1 MATGIGGCTAQQALE
16 QLQPLTD
23 NPPAIAAGEY
33 RQRIQ
38 HAQRLMREN
47 GIDACYVN
55 AGSNLLYFT
64 GTPWSPSERMVGAV
78 IPAEGEIA
86 YIAPWFE
93 IGTFKDAQVIEA
105 EIFSWHEEEDPY
117 QLFFSVLASRGLTGA
132 GRQHKVAIC
141 ETASVTLFL
150 GLQQYAGDNKL
161 VSALPITGGCRSR
174 KSATEIALMQTANN
188 ITLRVQQA
196 AASILHPGIT
206 ADQLIDFVDKA
217 HRKMGTSG
225 SYFCI
230 ALFGSDSAFPHG
242 VKQPKPLQNNDI
254 VLLDTGC
261 RYKGYLSDITRTYV
275 YGEANERQRFAWQAE
290 HDAQAAAFAVIAP
303 GVPCHKVDDAARDV
317 LVSHGFGPDY
327 QLPGLPHRTGHG
339 IGLDIHEAPYL
350 IRKQQE
356 QLDVG
361 MCASIEPMLCL
372 PGEFGI
378 RLEDHFYV
386 TEDGARWF
394 TPPAKSLDN
403 PFDLAG

>member
-16 QLQPLTD
+16 QLQPLTE
-23 NPPAIAAGEY
+23 NPPEIAADEY

-55 AGSNLLYFT
+55 AGSNLRYFT
-64 GTPWSPSERMVGAV
+64 GTQWSASERMVGAV

-93 IGTFKDAQVIEA
+93 IGTFQDAQVIEA

-117 QLFFSVLASRGLTGA
+117 RLFFTVLASRGLAGA
-132 GRQHKVAIC
+132 GQVAIC

-150 GLQQYAGDNKL
+150 GLQQYAGDIRL
-161 VSALPITGGCRSR
+161 ISAQPITGHCRSR

-196 AASILHPGIT
+196 AASILRPGIT
-206 ADQLIDFVDKA
+206 AGELIDFVDKA

-242 VKQPKPLQNNDI
+242 VKQPNPLKNNDI

-261 RYKGYLSDITRTYV
+261 RFKGYLSDITRTYV

-290 HDAQAAAFAVIAP
+290 QEAQAAAFAIIAP

-317 LVSHGFGPDY
+317 LVSYGFGPDY

-350 IRKQQE
+350 IRKQQQ

-386 TEDGARWF
+386 TSEGARWF
-394 TPPAKSLDN
+394 TPPAKSIDN

>member
-1 MATGIGGCTAQQALE
+1 MATAIGGCTAQQALE

-23 NPPAIAAGEY
+23 NPPEIAGDEY

-55 AGSNLLYFT
+55 AGSNLRYFT
-64 GTPWSPSERMVGAV
+64 GTQWSASERMVGAV

-117 QLFFSVLASRGLTGA
+117 RLFFTVLASRGLTGA
-132 GRQHKVAIC
+132 RLVAIC

-150 GLQQYAGDNKL
+150 GLQQYAGDIRL
-161 VSALPITGGCRSR
+161 ISAQPITGHCRSR
-174 KSATEIALMQTANN
+174 KSATEIVLMQTANN

-196 AASILHPGIT
+196 AASILRPGIT
-206 ADQLIDFVDKA
+206 ASELIDFVDKA

-242 VKQPKPLQNNDI
+242 VKQPNPLQNNDI

-290 HDAQAAAFAVIAP
+290 HEAQAAAFAVIAP

-317 LVSHGFGPDY
+317 LVSYGFGPDY

-350 IRKQQE
+350 IRKQQ
-356 QLDVG
+356 QPLDVG

-386 TEDGARWF
+386 THEGARWF
-394 TPPAKSLDN
+394 TPPAKSIDD

>member
-16 QLQPLTD
+16 QLQPLTE
-23 NPPAIAAGEY
+23 NPPEIAADEY

-47 GIDACYVN
+47 DIDACYVN
-55 AGSNLLYFT
+55 AGSNLRYFT
-64 GTPWSPSERMVGAV
+64 GTQWSASERMVGAV

-93 IGTFKDAQVIEA
+93 IGTFQDAQVIEA

-117 QLFFSVLASRGLTGA
+117 RLFFTVLASRGLTGA
-132 GRQHKVAIC
+132 RQVAIC

-150 GLQQYAGDNKL
+150 GLQQYAGDIRL
-161 VSALPITGGCRSR
+161 ISAQPITGHCRSR

-196 AASILHPGIT
+196 AASILRPGIT
-206 ADQLIDFVDKA
+206 ASELIDFVDKA

-242 VKQPKPLQNNDI
+242 VKQPNPLKNNDI

-261 RYKGYLSDITRTYV
+261 RYEGYLSDITRTYV

-290 HDAQAAAFAVIAP
+290 HEAQAAAFAVIAP

-317 LVSHGFGPDY
+317 LVSYGFGPDY

-350 IRKQQE
+350 IRKQQ
-356 QLDVG
+356 QPLDVG

-386 TEDGARWF
+386 TSEGARWF
-394 TPPAKSLDN
+394 TPPAKSIDN
-403 PFDLAG
+403 PFYLAG

>member
-1 MATGIGGCTAQQALE
+1 
-16 QLQPLTD
+16 
-23 NPPAIAAGEY
+23 
-33 RQRIQ
+33 
-38 HAQRLMREN
+38 
-47 GIDACYVN
+47 
-55 AGSNLLYFT
+55 
-64 GTPWSPSERMVGAV
+64 MVGAV

-93 IGTFKDAQVIEA
+93 IGTFKDAQVIEG

-117 QLFFSVLASRGLTGA
+117 RLFFTVLASRGLTGA
-132 GRQHKVAIC
+132 RQVAIC

-150 GLQQYAGDNKL
+150 GLQQYAGDIRL
-161 VSALPITGGCRSR
+161 ISAQPITGHCRSR
-174 KSATEIALMQTANN
+174 KSVTEIALMQTANN

-196 AASILHPGIT
+196 AASILRPGIT
-206 ADQLIDFVDKA
+206 ASELIDFVDKA

-242 VKQPKPLQNNDI
+242 VKQPNPLQNNDI

-290 HDAQAAAFAVIAP
+290 HEAQAAAFAVIAP

-317 LVSHGFGPDY
+317 LVSYGFGPDY

-350 IRKQQE
+350 IRKQQ
-356 QLDVG
+356 QPLDVG

-386 TEDGARWF
+386 THEGARWF
-394 TPPAKSLDN
+394 TPPAKSIDN

>member
-16 QLQPLTD
+16 QLQPLTE
-23 NPPAIAAGEY
+23 NPPEIAADEY

-47 GIDACYVN
+47 DIDACYVN
-55 AGSNLLYFT
+55 AGSNLRYFT
-64 GTPWSPSERMVGAV
+64 GTQWSASERMVGAV

-93 IGTFKDAQVIEA
+93 IGTFQDAQVIEA

-117 QLFFSVLASRGLTGA
+117 RLFFTVLASRGLTGA
-132 GRQHKVAIC
+132 RQVAIC

-150 GLQQYAGDNKL
+150 GLQQYAGDIRL
-161 VSALPITGGCRSR
+161 ISAQTITGHCRSR

-196 AASILHPGIT
+196 AASILRPGIT
-206 ADQLIDFVDKA
+206 ASELIDFVDKA

-242 VKQPKPLQNNDI
+242 VKQPNPLQNNDI

-290 HDAQAAAFAVIAP
+290 HEAQAAAFAVIAP

-317 LVSHGFGPDY
+317 LVSYGFGPDY

-350 IRKQQE
+350 IRKQQ
-356 QLDVG
+356 QPLDVG

-386 TEDGARWF
+386 TSEGARWF
-394 TPPAKSLDN
+394 TPPAKSIDN

>member
-16 QLQPLTD
+16 QLQPLTE
-23 NPPAIAAGEY
+23 NPPEIAADEY

-55 AGSNLLYFT
+55 AGSNLRYFT
-64 GTPWSPSERMVGAV
+64 GTQWSASERMVGAV

-93 IGTFKDAQVIEA
+93 IGTFQDTQVIEA

-117 QLFFSVLASRGLTGA
+117 RLFFTVLASRGLTGA
-132 GRQHKVAIC
+132 RQVAIC

-150 GLQQYAGDNKL
+150 GLQQYAGDIRL
-161 VSALPITGGCRSR
+161 ISAQPITGHCRSR

-196 AASILHPGIT
+196 AASILRPGIT
-206 ADQLIDFVDKA
+206 ASELIDFVDKA

-242 VKQPKPLQNNDI
+242 VKQPNPLQNNDI

-261 RYKGYLSDITRTYV
+261 RFKGYLSDITRTYV

-290 HDAQAAAFAVIAP
+290 HEAQAAAFAVIAP

-317 LVSHGFGPDY
+317 LVSYGFGPDY

-350 IRKQQE
+350 IRKQQQ

-386 TEDGARWF
+386 TNEGARWF
-394 TPPAKSLDN
+394 TPPAKSIDN
-403 PFDLAG
+403 PFDLAN

>member
-16 QLQPLTD
+16 QLQPLTE
-23 NPPAIAAGEY
+23 NPPEIAADEY
-33 RQRIQ
+33 RKRIQ

-47 GIDACYVN
+47 GIDACYIN
-55 AGSNLLYFT
+55 AGSNLRYFT
-64 GTPWSPSERMVGAV
+64 GTQWSASERMVGAV

-93 IGTFKDAQVIEA
+93 IGTFQDAQVIEA

-117 QLFFSVLASRGLTGA
+117 RLFFTVLASRGLTGA
-132 GRQHKVAIC
+132 RQVAIC

-150 GLQQYAGDNKL
+150 GLQQYAGDIRL
-161 VSALPITGGCRSR
+161 ISAQPITGHCRSR

-196 AASILHPGIT
+196 AASILRPGIT
-206 ADQLIDFVDKA
+206 ASELIDFVDKA

-242 VKQPKPLQNNDI
+242 VKQPNPLQNNDI

-290 HDAQAAAFAVIAP
+290 HEAQAAAFAVIAP

-317 LVSHGFGPDY
+317 LVSYGFGPDY

-350 IRKQQE
+350 IRKQQ
-356 QLDVG
+356 QPLDVG

-386 TEDGARWF
+386 TSEGARWF
-394 TPPAKSLDN
+394 TPPAKSIDN

>member
-16 QLQPLTD
+16 QLQPLTE
-23 NPPAIAAGEY
+23 NPPEIAADEY

-55 AGSNLLYFT
+55 AGSNLRYFT
-64 GTPWSPSERMVGAV
+64 GTQWSASERMVGAV

-93 IGTFKDAQVIEA
+93 IGTFQDAQVIEA

-117 QLFFSVLASRGLTGA
+117 RLFFTILASRGLTGA
-132 GRQHKVAIC
+132 RQVAIC

-150 GLQQYAGDNKL
+150 GLQQYAGDIRL
-161 VSALPITGGCRSR
+161 ISAQPITGHCRSR

-196 AASILHPGIT
+196 AASILRPGIT
-206 ADQLIDFVDKA
+206 ASELIDFVDKA

-242 VKQPKPLQNNDI
+242 VKQPNPLQNNDI

-275 YGEANERQRFAWQAE
+275 YGDANERQRFAWQAE
-290 HDAQAAAFAVIAP
+290 HEAQAAAFAVIAP

-317 LVSHGFGPDY
+317 LVSYGFGPDY

-350 IRKQQE
+350 IRKQQ
-356 QLDVG
+356 QPLDVG

-386 TEDGARWF
+386 TSEGARWF
-394 TPPAKSLDN
+394 TPPAKSIDN

>member
-16 QLQPLTD
+16 QLQPLTE
-23 NPPAIAAGEY
+23 NPPEIAADEY

-47 GIDACYVN
+47 DIDACYVN
-55 AGSNLLYFT
+55 AGSNLRYFT
-64 GTPWSPSERMVGAV
+64 GTQWSASERMVGAV

-93 IGTFKDAQVIEA
+93 IGTFKDVQVIDA

-117 QLFFSVLASRGLTGA
+117 RLFFTVLASRGLAGA
-132 GRQHKVAIC
+132 GQVAIC

-150 GLQQYAGDNKL
+150 GLQQYAGDIRL
-161 VSALPITGGCRSR
+161 ISAQPITGHCRSR

-206 ADQLIDFVDKA
+206 ASELIDFVDKA

-242 VKQPKPLQNNDI
+242 VKQPNPLKNNDI

-261 RYKGYLSDITRTYV
+261 RFKGYLSDITRTYV

-290 HDAQAAAFAVIAP
+290 REAQAAAFAVIAP

-317 LVSHGFGPDY
+317 LVSYGFGPDY

-350 IRKQQE
+350 IRKQQQ

-386 TEDGARWF
+386 TSEGARWF
-394 TPPAKSLDN
+394 TPPAKSIDN

>member
-1 MATGIGGCTAQQALE
+1 MATGIGGCAAQQALE

-23 NPPAIAAGEY
+23 NPPEIAGDEY

-55 AGSNLLYFT
+55 AGSNLRYFT
-64 GTPWSPSERMVGAV
+64 GTQWSASERMVGAV

-93 IGTFKDAQVIEA
+93 IGTFKDAQVVEA

-117 QLFFSVLASRGLTGA
+117 RLFFTVLASRGLTGA
-132 GRQHKVAIC
+132 RQVAIC

-150 GLQQYAGDNKL
+150 GLQQYAGDIRL
-161 VSALPITGGCRSR
+161 ISAQPITGHCRSR

-196 AASILHPGIT
+196 AASILRPGIT
-206 ADQLIDFVDKA
+206 ASELIDFVDKA

-242 VKQPKPLQNNDI
+242 VKQPNPLQNNDI

-290 HDAQAAAFAVIAP
+290 HEAQAAAFAVIAP

-317 LVSHGFGPDY
+317 LVSYGFGPDY

-350 IRKQQE
+350 IRKQQ
-356 QLDVG
+356 QPLDVG

-386 TEDGARWF
+386 THEGARWF
-394 TPPAKSLDN
+394 TPPAKSIDN

>member
-150 GLQQYAGDNKL
+150 GLQQYAGDIRL
-161 VSALPITGGCRSR
+161 ISAQPITGHCRSR

-196 AASILHPGIT
+196 AA
-206 ADQLIDFVDKA
+206 
-217 HRKMGTSG
+217 
-225 SYFCI
+225 
-230 ALFGSDSAFPHG
+230 
-242 VKQPKPLQNNDI
+242 
-254 VLLDTGC
+254 
-261 RYKGYLSDITRTYV
+261 
-275 YGEANERQRFAWQAE
+275 
-290 HDAQAAAFAVIAP
+290 
-303 GVPCHKVDDAARDV
+303 
-317 LVSHGFGPDY
+317 
-327 QLPGLPHRTGHG
+327 
-339 IGLDIHEAPYL
+339 
-350 IRKQQE
+350 
-356 QLDVG
+356 
-361 MCASIEPMLCL
+361 CASCS
-372 PGEFGI
+372 
-378 RLEDHFYV
+378 
-386 TEDGARWF
+386 ACQ
-394 TPPAKSLDN
+394 AKRCRSLGS
-403 PFDLAG
+403 PYT

>member
-23 NPPAIAAGEY
+23 NPPEIAGDEY

-55 AGSNLLYFT
+55 AGSNLRYFT
-64 GTPWSPSERMVGAV
+64 GTQWSASERMVGAV

-117 QLFFSVLASRGLTGA
+117 RLFFTVLASRGLTGA
-132 GRQHKVAIC
+132 RQVAIC

-150 GLQQYAGDNKL
+150 GLQQYAGDIRL
-161 VSALPITGGCRSR
+161 ISAQPITGHCRSR

-188 ITLRVQQA
+188 ITLQVQQA
-196 AASILHPGIT
+196 AASILRPGIS
-206 ADQLIDFVDKA
+206 ASELINFVDKA

-225 SYFCI
+225 WYFCI

-242 VKQPKPLQNNDI
+242 VKQPNPLQNNDI

-290 HDAQAAAFAVIAP
+290 HEAQAAAFAVIAP

-317 LVSHGFGPDY
+317 LVSYGFGPDY

-350 IRKQQE
+350 IRKQQ
-356 QLDVG
+356 QPLDVG

-386 TEDGARWF
+386 TREGARWF
-394 TPPAKSLDN
+394 TPPAKSIDD

>member
-1 MATGIGGCTAQQALE
+1 MATGIGGCMAQQALE
-16 QLQPLTD
+16 QLQPLTE
-23 NPPAIAAGEY
+23 NPPEITADEY

-55 AGSNLLYFT
+55 AGSNLRYFT
-64 GTPWSPSERMVGAV
+64 GTQWSASERMVGAV

-93 IGTFKDAQVIEA
+93 IGTFQDAQVIEA

-117 QLFFSVLASRGLTGA
+117 RLFFTVLASRGLTGA
-132 GRQHKVAIC
+132 RQVAIC

-150 GLQQYAGDNKL
+150 GLQQYAGDIRL
-161 VSALPITGGCRSR
+161 ISAQPITGHCRSR

-196 AASILHPGIT
+196 AASILRPGIT
-206 ADQLIDFVDKA
+206 ASELIDFVDKA

-242 VKQPKPLQNNDI
+242 VKQPNPLQNNDI

-290 HDAQAAAFAVIAP
+290 HEAQAAAFAVIAP

-317 LVSHGFGPDY
+317 LVSYGFGPDY

-350 IRKQQE
+350 IRKQQ
-356 QLDVG
+356 QPLDVG

-386 TEDGARWF
+386 TSEGARWF
-394 TPPAKSLDN
+394 TPPAKSIDN

>member
-16 QLQPLTD
+16 QLQPLTE
-23 NPPAIAAGEY
+23 NPPEIVADEY

-55 AGSNLLYFT
+55 AGSNLRYFT
-64 GTPWSPSERMVGAV
+64 GTQWSASERMVGAV

-93 IGTFKDAQVIEA
+93 IGTFQDAQVIEA

-117 QLFFSVLASRGLTGA
+117 RLFFTLLASRGLTGP
-132 GRQHKVAIC
+132 RQVAIC

-150 GLQQYAGDNKL
+150 GLQQYAGDIRL
-161 VSALPITGGCRSR
+161 ISAQPITGHCRSR

-196 AASILHPGIT
+196 AASILRPGIT
-206 ADQLIDFVDKA
+206 ASELIDFVDKA

-242 VKQPKPLQNNDI
+242 VKQPNPLQNNDI

-290 HDAQAAAFAVIAP
+290 HEAQAAAFAVIAP

-317 LVSHGFGPDY
+317 LVSYGFGPDY

-350 IRKQQE
+350 IRKQQ
-356 QLDVG
+356 QPLDVG

-386 TEDGARWF
+386 TSEGARWF
-394 TPPAKSLDN
+394 TPPAKSIDN
-403 PFDLAG
+403 PFDLVS

>member
-23 NPPAIAAGEY
+23 NPPEIAGDEY

-55 AGSNLLYFT
+55 AGSNLRYFT
-64 GTPWSPSERMVGAV
+64 GTQWSASERMVGAV

-86 YIAPWFE
+86 YIVPWFE

-117 QLFFSVLASRGLTGA
+117 RLFFTVLASRGLMGA
-132 GRQHKVAIC
+132 RQVAIC

-150 GLQQYAGDNKL
+150 GLQQYAGDIRL
-161 VSALPITGGCRSR
+161 ISAQPITGHCRSR

-196 AASILHPGIT
+196 AASILRPGIT
-206 ADQLIDFVDKA
+206 ASELIDFVDKA

-242 VKQPKPLQNNDI
+242 VKQPNPLQNNDI

-290 HDAQAAAFAVIAP
+290 HEAQAAAFAVIAP

-317 LVSHGFGPDY
+317 LVSYGFGPDY

-350 IRKQQE
+350 IRKQQ
-356 QLDVG
+356 QPLDVG

-386 TEDGARWF
+386 THEGARWF
-394 TPPAKSLDN
+394 TPPAKSIDD

>member
-23 NPPAIAAGEY
+23 NPPEIAGDEY

-55 AGSNLLYFT
+55 AGSNLRYFT
-64 GTPWSPSERMVGAV
+64 GTQWSASERMVGAV
-78 IPAEGEIA
+78 IPTEGEIA

-93 IGTFKDAQVIEA
+93 TGTFKDAQVIEA

-117 QLFFSVLASRGLTGA
+117 RLFFTVLASRGLTGA
-132 GRQHKVAIC
+132 RQVAIC

-150 GLQQYAGDNKL
+150 GLQQYAGDIRL
-161 VSALPITGGCRSR
+161 ISAQPITGHCRSR
-174 KSATEIALMQTANN
+174 KSATEIVLMQTANN

-196 AASILHPGIT
+196 AASILRPGIT
-206 ADQLIDFVDKA
+206 ASELIDFVDKA

-242 VKQPKPLQNNDI
+242 VKQPNPLQNNDI

-290 HDAQAAAFAVIAP
+290 HEAQAAAFAVIAP

-317 LVSHGFGPDY
+317 LVSYGFGPDY

-350 IRKQQE
+350 IRKQQ
-356 QLDVG
+356 QPLDVG

-386 TEDGARWF
+386 THEGARWF
-394 TPPAKSLDN
+394 TPPAKSIDN

>member
-16 QLQPLTD
+16 QLQPLTE
-23 NPPAIAAGEY
+23 NPPEIAADEY

-55 AGSNLLYFT
+55 AGSNLRYFT
-64 GTPWSPSERMVGAV
+64 GTQWSASERMVGAV

-93 IGTFKDAQVIEA
+93 IGTFQDAQVIEA

-117 QLFFSVLASRGLTGA
+117 RLFFTVLASRGLTGA
-132 GRQHKVAIC
+132 RQVAIC

-150 GLQQYAGDNKL
+150 GLQQYAGDIRL
-161 VSALPITGGCRSR
+161 ISAQPITGHCRSR

-196 AASILHPGIT
+196 AASILRPGIT
-206 ADQLIDFVDKA
+206 ASELIDFVDKA

-242 VKQPKPLQNNDI
+242 VKQPNPLKNNDI

-290 HDAQAAAFAVIAP
+290 HEAQAAAFGVIAP

-317 LVSHGFGPDY
+317 LVSYGFGPDY

-350 IRKQQE
+350 IRKQQ
-356 QLDVG
+356 QPLDVG

-386 TEDGARWF
+386 THEGARWF
-394 TPPAKSLDN
+394 TTPAKSIDN

>member
-1 MATGIGGCTAQQALE
+1 MAIGIGGCTAQQALE
-16 QLQPLTD
+16 QLQPLT
-23 NPPAIAAGEY
+23 NHPPEIAADEY

-47 GIDACYVN
+47 GINACYVN
-55 AGSNLLYFT
+55 AGSNLRYFT
-64 GTPWSPSERMVGAV
+64 GTQWSASERMVGAV

-93 IGTFKDAQVIEA
+93 IGTLKDAQVIEA

-117 QLFFSVLASRGLTGA
+117 RLFFGVLASRGLTGA
-132 GRQHKVAIC
+132 GQVAIC

-150 GLQQYAGDNKL
+150 GLQQYAGDIKL
-161 VSALPITGGCRSR
+161 ISAQPITGHCRSR

-196 AASILHPGIT
+196 AASILRPGIT
-206 ADQLIDFVDKA
+206 ANELIDFVDKA

-242 VKQPKPLQNNDI
+242 VKQPHPLQNNDI

-290 HDAQAAAFAVIAP
+290 HEAQAAAFAVIAP

-317 LVSHGFGPDY
+317 LVSYGFGPDY

-350 IRKQQE
+350 IRKQQ
-356 QLDVG
+356 QPLDIG

-386 TEDGARWF
+386 TSEGARWF
-394 TPPAKSLDN
+394 TPPAKSIDN

>member
-16 QLQPLTD
+16 QLQPLTE
-23 NPPAIAAGEY
+23 NPPEIAADEY

-55 AGSNLLYFT
+55 AGSNLHYFT
-64 GTPWSPSERMVGAV
+64 GTQWSASERMVGAV
-78 IPAEGEIA
+78 IPVEGEIA

-93 IGTFKDAQVIEA
+93 IGTFKDAQVIDA

-117 QLFFSVLASRGLTGA
+117 RLFFTVLASRGLKGA
-132 GRQHKVAIC
+132 GQVAIC

-150 GLQQYAGDNKL
+150 GLQQYAGDIRL
-161 VSALPITGGCRSR
+161 ISAQPITGHCRSR

-196 AASILHPGIT
+196 AASILRPGIT
-206 ADQLIDFVDKA
+206 ASELIDFVDKA

-242 VKQPKPLQNNDI
+242 VKQPNPLQNNDI

-261 RYKGYLSDITRTYV
+261 RFKGYLSDITRTYV

-290 HDAQAAAFAVIAP
+290 HEAQAAAFAVIAP

-317 LVSHGFGPDY
+317 LVSYGFGPDY

-350 IRKQQE
+350 IRKQQ
-356 QLDVG
+356 QPLDVG

-386 TEDGARWF
+386 TSEGARWF
-394 TPPAKSLDN
+394 TPPAKSIDN

>member
-1 MATGIGGCTAQQALE
+1 MATGIGGCTTQQALE

-23 NPPAIAAGEY
+23 NPPEIAADEY

-55 AGSNLLYFT
+55 AGSNLRYFT
-64 GTPWSPSERMVGAV
+64 GTQWSASERMVGAV

-93 IGTFKDAQVIEA
+93 IGTFQDAQVIEA

-117 QLFFSVLASRGLTGA
+117 RLFFTVLASRGLTGA
-132 GRQHKVAIC
+132 CQVAIC

-150 GLQQYAGDNKL
+150 GLQQYAGDIRL
-161 VSALPITGGCRSR
+161 ISAQPITGHCRSR

-206 ADQLIDFVDKA
+206 ASELIDFVDKA

-242 VKQPKPLQNNDI
+242 VKQPNPLQNNDI

-290 HDAQAAAFAVIAP
+290 HEAQAAAFAVIAP

-317 LVSHGFGPDY
+317 LVSYGFGPDY

-350 IRKQQE
+350 IRKQQ
-356 QLDVG
+356 QPLDVG

-386 TEDGARWF
+386 TNEGARWF
-394 TPPAKSLDN
+394 TPPAKSIDN
-403 PFDLAG
+403 PFDIAD

>member
-23 NPPAIAAGEY
+23 NPPEIAGDEY

-55 AGSNLLYFT
+55 AGSNLRYFT
-64 GTPWSPSERMVGAV
+64 GTQWSASERMVGAV

-93 IGTFKDAQVIEA
+93 IGTFKDAQVVEA

-117 QLFFSVLASRGLTGA
+117 RLFFTVLASRGLTGA
-132 GRQHKVAIC
+132 RQVAIC

-150 GLQQYAGDNKL
+150 GLQQYAGDIRL
-161 VSALPITGGCRSR
+161 ISAQPITGHCRSR
-174 KSATEIALMQTANN
+174 KSVTEIALMQTANN

-196 AASILHPGIT
+196 AASILRPGIT
-206 ADQLIDFVDKA
+206 ASELIDFVDKA

-242 VKQPKPLQNNDI
+242 VKQPNPLQNNDI

-290 HDAQAAAFAVIAP
+290 HEAQAAAFAVIAP

-317 LVSHGFGPDY
+317 LVSYGFGPDY

-350 IRKQQE
+350 IRKQQ
-356 QLDVG
+356 QPLDVG

-386 TEDGARWF
+386 THEGARWF
-394 TPPAKSLDN
+394 TPPAKSIDN

>member
-1 MATGIGGCTAQQALE
+1 MARGIGGCTAQQALE

-23 NPPAIAAGEY
+23 NLPEIAGDEY

-55 AGSNLLYFT
+55 AGSNLRYFT
-64 GTPWSPSERMVGAV
+64 GTQWSASERMVGAV

-117 QLFFSVLASRGLTGA
+117 RLFFTVLASRGLTGA
-132 GRQHKVAIC
+132 RQVAIC

-150 GLQQYAGDNKL
+150 GLQQYAGDIRL
-161 VSALPITGGCRSR
+161 ISAQPITGHCRSR

-196 AASILHPGIT
+196 AASILRPGIT
-206 ADQLIDFVDKA
+206 ASELIDFVDKA

-242 VKQPKPLQNNDI
+242 VKQPNPLQNNDI

-290 HDAQAAAFAVIAP
+290 HEAQAAAFAVIAP

-317 LVSHGFGPDY
+317 LVSYGFGPDY

-350 IRKQQE
+350 IRKQQ
-356 QLDVG
+356 QPLDVG

-386 TEDGARWF
+386 THEGARWF
-394 TPPAKSLDN
+394 TPPAKSIDN

>member
-23 NPPAIAAGEY
+23 NPPEIAGDEY

-55 AGSNLLYFT
+55 AGSNLRYFT
-64 GTPWSPSERMVGAV
+64 GTQWSASERMVGAV
-78 IPAEGEIA
+78 IPAEGEIT

-117 QLFFSVLASRGLTGA
+117 RLFFTVLASRGLTGA
-132 GRQHKVAIC
+132 RQVAIC

-150 GLQQYAGDNKL
+150 GLQQYAGDIRL
-161 VSALPITGGCRSR
+161 ISAQPITGHCRSR

-196 AASILHPGIT
+196 AASILRPGIT
-206 ADQLIDFVDKA
+206 ASELIDFVDKA

-242 VKQPKPLQNNDI
+242 VKQPNPLQNNDI

-290 HDAQAAAFAVIAP
+290 HEAQAAAFAVIAP

-317 LVSHGFGPDY
+317 LVSYGFGPDY

-350 IRKQQE
+350 IRKQQ
-356 QLDVG
+356 QPLDVG

-386 TEDGARWF
+386 THEGARWF
-394 TPPAKSLDN
+394 TPPAKSIDN

>member
-1 MATGIGGCTAQQALE
+1 MAIGIGGCTAQQALE

-23 NPPAIAAGEY
+23 HPPEIAADEY

-55 AGSNLLYFT
+55 AGSNLRYFT
-64 GTPWSPSERMVGAV
+64 GTQWSASERMVGAV

-117 QLFFSVLASRGLTGA
+117 RLFFGVLASRGLTGA
-132 GRQHKVAIC
+132 GQVAIC

-150 GLQQYAGDNKL
+150 GLQQYAGDIKL
-161 VSALPITGGCRSR
+161 ISAQPITGHCRSR

-196 AASILHPGIT
+196 AASILRPGIT
-206 ADQLIDFVDKA
+206 ANELIDFVDKA

-242 VKQPKPLQNNDI
+242 VKQPHPLQNNDI

-290 HDAQAAAFAVIAP
+290 HEAQAAAFAVIAP

-317 LVSHGFGPDY
+317 LVSYGFGPDY

-350 IRKQQE
+350 IRKQQ
-356 QLDVG
+356 QPLDIG

-386 TEDGARWF
+386 TSEGARWF
-394 TPPAKSLDN
+394 TPPAKSIDN
-403 PFDLAG
+403 PFDLAS

>member
-16 QLQPLTD
+16 QLQPLTE
-23 NPPAIAAGEY
+23 NPPEIAADEY

-55 AGSNLLYFT
+55 AGSNLRYFT
-64 GTPWSPSERMVGAV
+64 GTQWSASERMVGAV

-93 IGTFKDAQVIEA
+93 IGTFQDAQVIEA

-117 QLFFSVLASRGLTGA
+117 RLFFTVLASRGLTGA
-132 GRQHKVAIC
+132 RQVAIC

-150 GLQQYAGDNKL
+150 GLQQYAGDIRL
-161 VSALPITGGCRSR
+161 ISAQPITGHCRNR

-188 ITLRVQQA
+188 ITLQVQQA
-196 AASILHPGIT
+196 AASILRPGIT
-206 ADQLIDFVDKA
+206 ASELIDFVDKA

-242 VKQPKPLQNNDI
+242 VKQPNPLQNNDI

-290 HDAQAAAFAVIAP
+290 HEAQAAAFAVIAP

-317 LVSHGFGPDY
+317 LVSYGFGPDY

-350 IRKQQE
+350 IRKQQ
-356 QLDVG
+356 QPLDVG

-386 TEDGARWF
+386 TSEGARWF
-394 TPPAKSLDN
+394 TPPAKSIDN

>member
-16 QLQPLTD
+16 QLQPLTE
-23 NPPAIAAGEY
+23 NPPEIAADEY

-47 GIDACYVN
+47 DIDACYVN
-55 AGSNLLYFT
+55 AGSNLRYFT
-64 GTPWSPSERMVGAV
+64 GTQWSASERMVGAV

-93 IGTFKDAQVIEA
+93 IGTFQDAQVIEA

-117 QLFFSVLASRGLTGA
+117 RLFFTVLASRGLTGA
-132 GRQHKVAIC
+132 RQVAIC

-150 GLQQYAGDNKL
+150 GLQQYAGDIRL
-161 VSALPITGGCRSR
+161 ISAQPITGHCRSR

-196 AASILHPGIT
+196 AASILRPGIT
-206 ADQLIDFVDKA
+206 ASELIDFVDKA

-242 VKQPKPLQNNDI
+242 VKQPNPLQNNDI

-290 HDAQAAAFAVIAP
+290 HEAQAAAFAVIAP

-317 LVSHGFGPDY
+317 LVSYGFGPDY

-350 IRKQQE
+350 IRKQQ
-356 QLDVG
+356 QPLDVG

-386 TEDGARWF
+386 TSEGARWF
-394 TPPAKSLDN
+394 TPPAKSIDN

>member
-16 QLQPLTD
+16 QLQPLTE
-23 NPPAIAAGEY
+23 NPPEIAADEY

-47 GIDACYVN
+47 DIDACYVN
-55 AGSNLLYFT
+55 AGSNLRYFT
-64 GTPWSPSERMVGAV
+64 GTQWSASERMVGAV
-78 IPAEGEIA
+78 IPAKGEIA

-93 IGTFKDAQVIEA
+93 IGTFQDAQVIEA

-117 QLFFSVLASRGLTGA
+117 RLFFTVLASRGLTGA
-132 GRQHKVAIC
+132 RQVAIC

-150 GLQQYAGDNKL
+150 GLQQYAGDIRL
-161 VSALPITGGCRSR
+161 ISAQPITGHCRSR

-196 AASILHPGIT
+196 AASILRPGIT
-206 ADQLIDFVDKA
+206 ASELIDFVDKA

-242 VKQPKPLQNNDI
+242 VKQPNPLQNNDI

-290 HDAQAAAFAVIAP
+290 HEAQAAAFAVIAP

-317 LVSHGFGPDY
+317 LVSYGFGPDY

-350 IRKQQE
+350 IRKQQ
-356 QLDVG
+356 QPLDVG

-386 TEDGARWF
+386 TSEGARWF
-394 TPPAKSLDN
+394 TPPAKSIDN

>member
-23 NPPAIAAGEY
+23 NPPEIAGDEY

-47 GIDACYVN
+47 DIDACYVN
-55 AGSNLLYFT
+55 AGSNLRYFT
-64 GTPWSPSERMVGAV
+64 GTQWSASERMVGAV

-117 QLFFSVLASRGLTGA
+117 RLFFTVLASRGLMGA
-132 GRQHKVAIC
+132 RQVAIC

-150 GLQQYAGDNKL
+150 GLQQYAGDIRL
-161 VSALPITGGCRSR
+161 ISAQPITGHCRSR

-196 AASILHPGIT
+196 AASILRPGIT
-206 ADQLIDFVDKA
+206 ASELIDFVDKA

-242 VKQPKPLQNNDI
+242 VKQPNPLQNNDI

-290 HDAQAAAFAVIAP
+290 HEAQAAAFAVIAP

-317 LVSHGFGPDY
+317 LVSYGFGPDY

-350 IRKQQE
+350 IRKQQ
-356 QLDVG
+356 QPLDVG

-386 TEDGARWF
+386 THEGARWF
-394 TPPAKSLDN
+394 TPPAKSIDD

>member
-23 NPPAIAAGEY
+23 NPPEIAGDEY

-55 AGSNLLYFT
+55 AGSNLRYFT
-64 GTPWSPSERMVGAV
+64 GTQWSASERMVGAV

-117 QLFFSVLASRGLTGA
+117 RLFFTVLASRGLMGA
-132 GRQHKVAIC
+132 RQVAIC

-150 GLQQYAGDNKL
+150 GLQQYAGDIRL
-161 VSALPITGGCRSR
+161 ISAQPITGHCRSR

-196 AASILHPGIT
+196 AASILRPGIT
-206 ADQLIDFVDKA
+206 ASELIDFVDKA

-242 VKQPKPLQNNDI
+242 VKQPNPLQNNDI

-290 HDAQAAAFAVIAP
+290 HEAQAAAFAVIAP

-317 LVSHGFGPDY
+317 LVSYGFGPDY

-350 IRKQQE
+350 IRKQQ
-356 QLDVG
+356 QPLDVG

-386 TEDGARWF
+386 THEGARWF
-394 TPPAKSLDN
+394 TPPAKSIDN

>member
-16 QLQPLTD
+16 QLQPLTE
-23 NPPAIAAGEY
+23 NPPEIAADEY

-55 AGSNLLYFT
+55 AGSNLRYFT
-64 GTPWSPSERMVGAV
+64 GTQWSASERMVGAV

-117 QLFFSVLASRGLTGA
+117 HLFFTVLASRGLTGA
-132 GRQHKVAIC
+132 RQVAIC

-150 GLQQYAGDNKL
+150 GLQQYAGDIRL
-161 VSALPITGGCRSR
+161 ISAQPITGHCRSR

-196 AASILHPGIT
+196 AASILRPGIT
-206 ADQLIDFVDKA
+206 ASELIDFVDKA

-242 VKQPKPLQNNDI
+242 VKQPNPLQNNDI

-290 HDAQAAAFAVIAP
+290 HEAQAAAFAVIAP

-317 LVSHGFGPDY
+317 LVSYGFGPDY

-350 IRKQQE
+350 IRKQQ
-356 QLDVG
+356 QPLDVG

-386 TEDGARWF
+386 TSEGARWF
-394 TPPAKSLDN
+394 TPPAKSIDN

>member
-16 QLQPLTD
+16 QLQPLTE
-23 NPPAIAAGEY
+23 NPPEIAADEY

-55 AGSNLLYFT
+55 AGSNLRYFT
-64 GTPWSPSERMVGAV
+64 GTQWSASERMVGAV

-117 QLFFSVLASRGLTGA
+117 HLFFTVLASRGLTGA
-132 GRQHKVAIC
+132 RQVAIC

-150 GLQQYAGDNKL
+150 GLQQYAGDIRL
-161 VSALPITGGCRSR
+161 ISAQPITGHCRSR

-196 AASILHPGIT
+196 AASILRPGIT
-206 ADQLIDFVDKA
+206 ASELIDFVDKA

-242 VKQPKPLQNNDI
+242 VKQPKPLKNNDI

-290 HDAQAAAFAVIAP
+290 HEAQAAAFAVIAP

-317 LVSHGFGPDY
+317 LVSYGFGPDY

-350 IRKQQE
+350 IRKQQ
-356 QLDVG
+356 QPLDVG

-394 TPPAKSLDN
+394 TPPATSLDD

>member
-1 MATGIGGCTAQQALE
+1 MATGIGGCTPQQALE

-23 NPPAIAAGEY
+23 NPPEIAAVEY

-38 HAQRLMREN
+38 HAQRLMRDN
-47 GIDACYVN
+47 GIDACYLN

-64 GTPWSPSERMVGAV
+64 GTSWSPSERMVGAV

-86 YIAPWFE
+86 YIVPWFE
-93 IGTFKDAQVIEA
+93 IGTFRDAQVIEG

-117 QLFFSVLASRGLTGA
+117 RLFFTVLAARGLTGS
-132 GRQHKVAIC
+132 GRQLKVAIC

-150 GLQQYAGDNKL
+150 GLQQHAGEIKL
-161 VSALPITGGCRSR
+161 VSALPVTGYCRSR
-174 KSATEIALMQTANN
+174 KSAAEIALMQTANN

-196 AASILHPGIT
+196 AASILRPGIT
-206 ADQLIDFVDKA
+206 ARELVDFVDQA
-217 HRKMGTSG
+217 HRKMGTTG

-242 VKQPKPLQNNDI
+242 VKAPNPLQYNDV

-275 YGEANERQRFAWQAE
+275 YGEANPRQRFAWQAE

-303 GVPCHKVDDAARDV
+303 GVPCHKVDDAAREA
-317 LVSHGFGPDY
+317 LISHGFGPDY

-356 QLDVG
+356 PLDVG

-386 TEDGARWF
+386 TENGARWF
-394 TPPAKSLDN
+394 TPPAKSIDD
-403 PFDLAG
+403 PFGLAS